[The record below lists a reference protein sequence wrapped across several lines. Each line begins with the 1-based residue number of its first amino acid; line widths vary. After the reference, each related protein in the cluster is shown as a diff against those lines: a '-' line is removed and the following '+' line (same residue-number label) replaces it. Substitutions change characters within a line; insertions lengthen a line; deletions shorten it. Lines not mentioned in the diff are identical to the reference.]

1 MKHCFLFLCMLC
13 AFWPS
18 VASACEGCKM
28 SAASGLKEPQTILAG
43 FALSWSVLFLLAALL
58 FLMTVLAWSIR
69 VVCKQVEAA
78 AKPLK

>member
-1 MKHCFLFLCMLC
+1 
-13 AFWPS
+13 
-18 VASACEGCKM
+18 M

-43 FALSWSVLFLLAALL
+43 FALSWSVLFLLAVLL
-58 FLMTVLAWSIR
+58 FLMAVLAWSIR